1 MIPVNNSS
9 SIAAYEYN
17 AQAET
22 LVVESVKSTGTYT
35 FFDVPQVVFDEFE
48 RAESK
53 GKYFYAYIRGRYR
66 FVKHDLDSPT
76 QTGSGI

>member
-1 MIPVNNSS
+1 MIPVENSS

-22 LVVESVKSTGTYT
+22 LVIEFIKTQGTYT
-35 FFDVPQVVFDEFE
+35 YFDVPQVVFEEFE

-53 GKYFYAYIRGRYR
+53 GKYFYGFIRGRYR

-76 QTGSGI
+76 QIGSGI